1 MKLTTVPIQ
10 QRGQIRL
17 MLCVALMSVFAGC
30 THETVAP
37 SAAAEPAIAVE
48 STPQDFL
55 INLLNELDAI
65 AEWTG
70 PGTTLPGNTG
80 TLLGKADAESVYV
93 YGELTLEGYG
103 AVVTERHAYPKGMLL
118 ITVRKT
124 YGMPQGH
131 IASEV
136 KRYTSAE
143 ALRRGEAQQ
152 TSQTEVYGTSRD
164 TIVTRVLSNG
174 ISETYTFRLP
184 VITAT
189 VAASAELSRT
199 RIRFGQ
205 GGEVVVETR
214 DGLGR
219 LIQTQ
224 RSRGEADGTLL
235 TRTEYPDGSWREA
248 RSVGR
253 GDGTIYRENR
263 TSP

>member
-1 MKLTTVPIQ
+1 MNLTK
-10 QRGQIRL
+10 IRPEL
-17 MLCVALMSVFAGC
+17 RRLSPLLLCIAFIGGLAGC
-30 THETVAP
+30 KHELAAP
-37 SAAAEPAIAVE
+37 SGPTEPTITAESSPQDYLIGLLDELHAIADW
-48 STPQDFL
+48 SGTALP
-55 INLLNELDAI
+55 AG
-65 AEWTG
+65 TG
-70 PGTTLPGNTG
+70 GILAR
-80 TLLGKADAESVYV
+80 ADAESVYV
-93 YGELTLEGYG
+93 YGEVTEQGYG

-118 ITVRKT
+118 ITVRKS

-131 IASEV
+131 VASEV

-152 TSQTEVYGTSRD
+152 TSLTEVYATSRD
-164 TIVTRVLSNG
+164 TIVTRVMSNG

-184 VITAT
+184 VITTT
-189 VAASAELSRT
+189 VAATAEASRT
-199 RIRFGQ
+199 RIRFGEA
-205 GGEVVVETR
+205 GEVVVETR
-214 DGLGR
+214 DGLGQ

-253 GDGTIYRENR
+253 EDGTIYRENR